1 MSETSDSIPK
11 SGFLHLTDLID
22 LQNQEHVFTTPKGD
36 EDEVTKQMTT
46 QQKSDDD
53 GVAFDLRLGSQY
65 YLSGEDYPDK
75 LNDGDYLNI
84 KPGQLALL
92 TTYEQFSMPLDYVAF
107 ISMRFRIKAAG
118 LINVSGFQVDPGYQG
133 VFIFSVYNAGPNT
146 VPLQFREKIFTII
159 FSQTSKKISHKR
171 NHINEI
177 PVEKWSKLMQRKN
190 ISLVGLEDRLS
201 ELEKS
206 FQRVKYS
213 IPIIVTSVGIA
224 ATILGYLLST

>member
-1 MSETSDSIPK
+1 MSEISDSVPK
-11 SGFLHLTDLID
+11 SGFLHLIDLID
-22 LQNQEHVFTTPKGD
+22 LQNREHVFTTPTGD
-36 EDEVTKQMTT
+36 VNEITEQMIN
-46 QQKSDDD
+46 QQNSDDD

-107 ISMRFRIKAAG
+107 ISMRFRVKASG

-133 VFIFSVYNAGPNT
+133 VFIFSVYNAGPQT
-146 VPLQFREKIFTII
+146 VPLQFREAIFTII
-159 FSQTSKKISHKR
+159 FSKTSKKILRKR
-171 NHINEI
+171 GRINEI
-177 PVEKWSKLMQRKN
+177 PVDKWGKLMQRKN
-190 ISLVGLEDRLS
+190 VSLVGMEDRLS

-206 FQRVKYS
+206 YQRVKYS
-213 IPIIVTSVGIA
+213 VPIIVTSVGIISA
-224 ATILGYLLST
+224 ILGYLLK